1 MMKHEFEK
9 IAGYEVSWED
19 YNNIIEPM
27 YNATDLDKFDFVKLL
42 NRKQFDLGAKKKAIV
57 KKMKEIAKH
66 LKETC
71 THYTDYEAK
80 EELDKLIEEYKDLIG
95 AYGYIIHETEIWT
108 CYYPRTIT
116 LYGKDYGDIKKI
128 ELI

>member
-19 YNNIIEPM
+19 YTNIIEPM
-27 YNATDLDKFDFVKLL
+27 YNATDLDKFEFVKLL
-42 NRKQFDLGAKKKAIV
+42 SKKRFDLGAKKKHLV
-57 KKMKEIAKH
+57 KMMKVIARH

-71 THYTDYEAK
+71 THYTDFEAK
-80 EELDKLIEEYKDLIG
+80 EELEKLVEEYKNLIG
-95 AYGYIIHETEIWT
+95 AHGYIIHETEIWT
-108 CYYPRTIT
+108 CYYPRAI
-116 LYGKDYGDIKKI
+116 DIYDSGYRTMKKI